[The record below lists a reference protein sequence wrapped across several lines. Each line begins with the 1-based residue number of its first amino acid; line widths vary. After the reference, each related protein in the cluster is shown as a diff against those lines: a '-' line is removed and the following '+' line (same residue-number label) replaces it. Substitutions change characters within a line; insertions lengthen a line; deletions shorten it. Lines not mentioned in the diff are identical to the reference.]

1 MNQVTLLGRVGQDPV
16 HRTNSVYISL
26 ATSEYW
32 KSKDNEA
39 EYNKITQWHNVVFFN
54 ENLRDIV
61 MENVTK
67 GMRIQIQGKLSYS
80 EYEKGGVL
88 VKGVSVVAEDLIML
102 QNTNKQ
108 TDDEMLDAF
117 DKLDRFN

>member
-1 MNQVTLLGRVGQDPV
+1 MLGRVGQDPV
-16 HRTNSVYISL
+16 QRTNCVYISM

-32 KSKDNEA
+32 KSKDNED
-39 EYNKITQWHNVVFFN
+39 EYNKITQWHNVVVFN

-67 GMRIQIQGKLSYS
+67 GMRIQIQGSLRYS

-88 VKGVSVVAEDLIML
+88 VNVASVVAEDIIRL